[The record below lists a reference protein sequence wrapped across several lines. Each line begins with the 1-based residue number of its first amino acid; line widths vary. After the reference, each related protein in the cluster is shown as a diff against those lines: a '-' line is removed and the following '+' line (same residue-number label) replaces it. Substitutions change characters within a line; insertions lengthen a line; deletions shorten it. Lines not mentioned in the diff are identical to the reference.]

1 MIYYAR
7 KRREDKKMRKC
18 FSSLSRK
25 VAVSLLS
32 MLALVAFSGAAFS
45 QDYPT
50 KAITAVVGMEPG
62 GIVDV
67 ATRVLVDEAKRLVG
81 QDILVENKPGASH
94 MVAGSYVISSKPDG
108 YILWSST
115 DAPFVRM
122 PHMMKLKFDPI
133 AETTPIIFYGVFT
146 HFILVPADS
155 PFKTLKDLLMFAK
168 ENPGKLTF
176 GNPGFGMVPHM
187 AVAGMEIE
195 TGLKVSHVPFAG
207 EAKEI
212 AALLGGHLM
221 AAGIAIESSIS
232 QVKAGK
238 LRALGILQGE
248 ERVSAFPDIPTL
260 KEAAKEFGMKTAVS
274 YPGLMVSGPKGLPEP
289 VVKKL
294 VTVFDTA
301 RKSAAFQKYAKE
313 TYIFQDKMPV
323 TGEALRDQLNRG
335 YKETGDLVQKLGI
348 QKK

>member
-1 MIYYAR
+1 MGIVF
-7 KRREDKKMRKC
+7 MTC
-18 FSSLSRK
+18 FTT
-25 VAVSLLS
+25 VV
-32 MLALVAFSGAAFS
+32 FS

-50 KAITAVVGMEPG
+50 KAITVVVGMEPG

-67 ATRVLVDEAKRLVG
+67 ATRVLADEAKKPLG
-81 QDILVENKPGASH
+81 QDIIVENKPGASH

-108 YILWSST
+108 YTLWSST

-133 AETTPIIFYGVFT
+133 AETTPIIFYGIFT
-146 HFILVPADS
+146 HFILVSADS
-155 PFKTLKDLLMFAK
+155 PFKTLKDMLTFAK

-187 AVAGMEIE
+187 AMAGMEIE
-195 TGLKVSHVPFAG
+195 TGLKISHVPFGG
-207 EAKEI
+207 EPKEI

-248 ERVSAFPDIPTL
+248 ERVSAFPEIPTL
-260 KEAAKEFGMKTAVS
+260 KEVAKEFGMKTAVT
-274 YPGLMVSGPKGLPEP
+274 YPGLMISGPKGLPDP
-289 VVKKL
+289 IVKKL
-294 VTVFDTA
+294 ILAFDTA
-301 RKSAAFQKYAKE
+301 RKSAGFQKYAKE
-313 TYIFQDKMPV
+313 TYIFQDKMPMI
-323 TGEALRDQLNRG
+323 GETLRNHLNHG
-335 YKETGDLVQKLGI
+335 YKETGELVQKLGI

>member
-1 MIYYAR
+1 MGKDVYALS
-7 KRREDKKMRKC
+7 KKVLAC
-18 FSSLSRK
+18 
-25 VAVSLLS
+25 LLGIVF
-32 MLALVAFSGAAFS
+32 MMGFTNIAFS

-50 KAITAVVGMEPG
+50 KAITVVVGMEAG

-67 ATRVLVDEAKRLVG
+67 ASRILSEETKKVIG
-81 QDILVENKPGASH
+81 QDLLVENRPGASH
-94 MVAGSYVISSKPDG
+94 MIAGSHVVSSKPDG
-108 YILWSST
+108 YTLWGST

-146 HFILVPADS
+146 HFIVVPAES
-155 PFKTLKDLLMFAK
+155 PFKNLKAMLTFAK

-176 GNPGFGMVPHM
+176 GIPGIGMVPHM
-187 AVAGMEIE
+187 AVAGMELE

-207 EAKEI
+207 EPKII

-221 AAGIAIESSIS
+221 AAGIAIESSIA

-238 LRALGILQGE
+238 LRALGVLQGE
-248 ERVSAFPDIPTL
+248 ERLSAFPEIPTL
-260 KEAAKEFGMKTAVS
+260 KEVAKEFGMKTNVI
-274 YPGLMVSGPKGLPEP
+274 YPGLMMSGPKGLPEP
-289 VVKKL
+289 IVKKL

-301 RKSAAFQKYAKE
+301 RKSAGFQKYAKE
-313 TYIFQDKMPV
+313 TYIFQDKMPM
-323 TGEALRDQLNRG
+323 TGEALRNHLNRG
-335 YKETGDLVQKLGI
+335 YKETGELIEKLGI

>member
-1 MIYYAR
+1 MG
-7 KRREDKKMRKC
+7 KRFVVSSKKVLPCLMGVVFMMC
-18 FSSLSRK
+18 FTT
-25 VAVSLLS
+25 V
-32 MLALVAFSGAAFS
+32 AFS

-50 KAITAVVGMEPG
+50 KAITIVVGMEPG

-67 ATRVLVDEAKRLVG
+67 ATRVLVDDAKKVLG

-108 YILWSST
+108 YTLWSST

-122 PHMMKLKFDPI
+122 PYMMKLKFDPI
-133 AETTPIIFYGVFT
+133 AETTPIIFYGIFT
-146 HFILVPADS
+146 HFILVPAES
-155 PFKTLKDLLMFAK
+155 PFKTLKDMLTFAK

-187 AVAGMEIE
+187 AMAGMEVE
-195 TGLKVSHVPFAG
+195 TGLKISHVPFGG
-207 EAKEI
+207 EPKEI

-248 ERVSAFPDIPTL
+248 ERVSAFPEIPTL
-260 KEAAKEFGMKTAVS
+260 KEAAKEFGMKTAVT
-274 YPGLMVSGPKGLPEP
+274 YPGLMVSGPKGLPDP
-289 VVKKL
+289 IVKKL
-294 VTVFDTA
+294 AAAFDTA
-301 RKSAAFQKYAKE
+301 RKSAGFQKYAKE
-313 TYIFQDKMPV
+313 TYIFQDKMPM
-323 TGEALRDQLNRG
+323 TREALRDHLIRG

>member
-1 MIYYAR
+1 LIR
-7 KRREDKKMRKC
+7 KRREDKKMRKWC
-18 FSSLSRK
+18 FTPSKK
-25 VAVSLLS
+25 VVLSLLGF
-32 MLALVAFSGAAFS
+32 LVVIVFSAPAFG
-45 QDYPT
+45 QDYPSKT
-50 KAITAVVGMEPG
+50 ITAVVGMEPG

-67 ATRVLVDEAKRLVG
+67 ATRVLADEAKKVIG
-81 QDILVENKPGASH
+81 QDIIVENKPGASH

-108 YILWSST
+108 YTLWSST

-133 AETTPIIFYGVFT
+133 AETTPIIFYGIFT
-146 HFILVPADS
+146 HFILVSADS
-155 PFKTLKDLLMFAK
+155 PFKTLKDMLTFAK

-187 AVAGMEIE
+187 AMAGMEME
-195 TGLKVSHVPFAG
+195 TGLKITHVPFGG
-207 EAKEI
+207 EPKEI

-248 ERVSAFPDIPTL
+248 ERVSAFPEIPTL
-260 KEAAKEFGMKTAVS
+260 KEGAKEFGMKTAVT
-274 YPGLMVSGPKGLPEP
+274 YPGLMISGPKGLPEP
-289 VVKKL
+289 IVKKL
-294 VTVFDTA
+294 VTAFDTA
-301 RKSAAFQKYAKE
+301 RKSAGFQKYAKE
-313 TYIFQDKMPV
+313 TFIFQDKMPM
-323 TGEALRDQLNRG
+323 TGEALRNHLNRG